1 MHENDMKVIDNAKN
15 GNKDAMTKLIEDNN
29 GLIWSIVRRFNGRG
43 YDIEDLYQIGTIGF
57 IKAIQ
62 RFDTSFEVRLS
73 TYAVPYILGEIK
85 RYIRD
90 DGPIKVSRSIK
101 ELNVKILELQRE
113 FLHKYGRD
121 ISLEEIS
128 KELKISK
135 EEIAMA
141 LDSARPVDSIEDA
154 KYKDNK
160 TDKTV
165 SILEQISTGKDEE
178 TEITNRITIK
188 NLINEL
194 KSLPIN
200 INSIINKEVYK
211 EITNDIY
218 KENDIFF
225 IGRNVD
231 YALCMEGSLKL
242 KEISYIHSEAYAAG
256 ELKHGTISLI
266 DNNTPVFAIVT
277 KDSIKEKTISNI
289 KEVKSRGAK
298 VILVTNDINIDKEIY
313 DVLIEIPK
321 TSDLLQSMLTIVP
334 LQVLSYEIA
343 KLRGCD
349 IDKPKNLAKSVTVE

>member
-1 MHENDMKVIDNAKN
+1 MYENDMKVIDNAKN

-43 YDIEDLYQIGTIGF
+43 FDIEDLYQIGTIGF

-62 RFDTSFEVRLS
+62 RFDTSFEVKLS
-73 TYAVPYILGEIK
+73 TYAGPYILGEIK

-194 KSLPIN
+194 N
-200 INSIINKEVYK
+200 DNEK
-211 EITNDIY
+211 EIILLRYY
-218 KENDIFF
+218 KQ
-225 IGRNVD
+225 
-231 YALCMEGSLKL
+231 
-242 KEISYIHSEAYAAG
+242 
-256 ELKHGTISLI
+256 
-266 DNNTPVFAIVT
+266 
-277 KDSIKEKTISNI
+277 KTQMQVSKILGI
-289 KEVKSRGAK
+289 TQVQVSRIERK
-298 VILVTNDINIDKEIY
+298 VLDKM
-313 DVLIEIPK
+313 K
-321 TSDLLQSMLTIVP
+321 KR
-334 LQVLSYEIA
+334 LS
-343 KLRGCD
+343 G
-349 IDKPKNLAKSVTVE
+349 